1 MKSLVNNNLN
11 HNYQKKLNINFKN
24 IKRSFV
30 FKNNTDLNI
39 LGSSNTLNEI
49 INKNNELEKFKN
61 IKLHENSRIF
71 INNEIDIDPKYLK
84 ELIKSICNY
93 SFKDNTDK
101 ILLEINLTII
111 PVEKKNKSVINTG
124 WYKFID
130 NENTL
135 MLSGT
140 LFFFYNN
147 FSELLNYFSQNKKME
162 LILSKTSKQKNLWS
176 TYPFNMYAKTYFE
189 DKNIFFIE

>member
-24 IKRSFV
+24 IKRSFI
-30 FKNNTDLNI
+30 FKNNTDPNI
-39 LGSSNTLNEI
+39 LGSSNTLNEK
-49 INKNNELEKFKN
+49 INKKNELEKFKN

-71 INNEIDIDPKYLK
+71 INNEFDIDPKNLK
-84 ELIKSICNY
+84 ELIQSTCNY
-93 SFKDNTDK
+93 SFKDNIDK
-101 ILLEINLTII
+101 ILLETNLTII
-111 PVEKKNKSVINTG
+111 PVEKKSKSVIHTG
-124 WYKFID
+124 WYKFIE
-130 NENTL
+130 NENKL

-147 FSELLNYFSQNKKME
+147 FLELLNYFSQNKGME
-162 LILSKTSKQKNLWS
+162 LIISKTSKQKNLWIN
-176 TYPFNMYAKTYFE
+176 YPFNMYAKTYFE

>member
-30 FKNNTDLNI
+30 FKNNTNPNI
-39 LGSSNTLNEI
+39 LGSSNVLNDA
-49 INKNNELEKFKN
+49 INKNKNELEKFKN

-71 INNEIDIDPKYLK
+71 INNEIDINPKNLK
-84 ELIKSICNY
+84 ELIKSTCNY

-111 PVEKKNKSVINTG
+111 PVEKNKSVINTG
-124 WYKFID
+124 WYKFIE
-130 NENTL
+130 NENKL
-135 MLSGT
+135 MLSGV
-140 LFFFYNN
+140 LFF
-147 FSELLNYFSQNKKME
+147 L
-162 LILSKTSKQKNLWS
+162 
-176 TYPFNMYAKTYFE
+176 
-189 DKNIFFIE
+189 

>member
-71 INNEIDIDPKYLK
+71 INNQIDIDPKYLK
-84 ELIKSICNY
+84 ELIKSTCNY

-111 PVEKKNKSVINTG
+111 PVEKKNKSLINTG
-124 WYKFID
+124 WYKFIE
-130 NENTL
+130 NENKL
-135 MLSGT
+135 MLSGV
-140 LFFFYNN
+140 LFFFYTN
-147 FSELLNYFSQNKKME
+147 FSELLIYFSQKKEME

-176 TYPFNMYAKTYFE
+176 TYPFNIYVKTYFE